1 MSYKS
6 IFLLFLIFSINA
18 FSQSDPFGIQRP
30 EYIVGQGCPQGT
42 YAKGDAFT
50 GYTCLSFC
58 EMYPTNESC
67 NGFTSDANNPF
78 ATGNASAVTGGDAGQ
93 KCEDAVK
100 STAKQCKGAEYAQYA
115 PALLNLA
122 GAMAAAKSAGNTKK
136 ACETAKQIQ
145 GISGVTNAG
154 VAALC
159 QRAISSCKSKCT
171 TAGDTVRTEKCEE
184 YETYAKLSTA
194 QAIADASA
202 MAGSQS
208 CADAASGD
216 CVGEKA
222 YTNSMCQE
230 FCFKAANANHSK
242 CLSAAANCQNP
253 SFAAQN
259 VQYCTCLANP
269 LSPSCRAGTGTPIPG
284 TNNASLPNLGEDGIG
299 AGEYDFNGSNAEAQA
314 ARANS
319 PEGGGGGFGGGGG
332 GSSPFGEGG
341 SGGTGD
347 EPLNK
352 EILTGTGGAAGG
364 GGIFGGGGY
373 GEGVGRS
380 GSGGSSS
387 EEKGLDLSQFL
398 PGGKKD
404 PTRNPASAG
413 YDDPTIT
420 KANGL
425 TNWQKVTRK
434 INEKRPELMP

>member
-1 MSYKS
+1 MKN
-6 IFLLFLIFSINA
+6 ILLLLSLLLITSVSKAGPCTGPFDGDIPEECLSPTYDEGDAVDRNLKN
-18 FSQSDPFGIQRP
+18 PFG
-30 EYIVGQGCPQGT
+30 
-42 YAKGDAFT
+42 KGPKEKDAEGST
-50 GYTCLSFC
+50 GDLCL
-58 EMYPTNESC
+58 
-67 NGFTSDANNPF
+67 
-78 ATGNASAVTGGDAGQ
+78 
-93 KCEDAVK
+93 DAVK
-100 STAKQCKGAEYAQYA
+100 STQKQCKGAEYAQYA
-115 PALLNLA
+115 PTLLNLA
-122 GAMAAAKSAGNTKK
+122 GAMASAKSAGNTKK
-136 ACETAKQIQ
+136 ACEVAKQIK

-154 VAALC
+154 VAAMC

-171 TAGDTVRTEKCEE
+171 KADDAVSIERCEE
-184 YETYAKLSTA
+184 YETYAKLSTS

-202 MAGSQS
+202 MVGSQS

-216 CVGEKA
+216 CIGENA

-230 FCFKAANANHSK
+230 FCFKAANANHTK
-242 CLSAAANCQNP
+242 CLSASASCKNP

-269 LSPSCRAGTGTPIPG
+269 LSPSCRSGAGTPVPG
-284 TNNASLPNLGEDGIG
+284 TNASGLPDLGEDGIG
-299 AGEYDFNGSNAEAQA
+299 AGDYDFNGSNAEAQA
-314 ARANS
+314 AKANS
-319 PEGGGGGFGGGGG
+319 PQGGGGGFGGGGG

-341 SGGTGD
+341 GGGNGD

-364 GGIFGGGGY
+364 AGILGGTGGY
-373 GEGVGRS
+373 GEGGGRS
-380 GSGGSSS
+380 GRSGGGS
-387 EEKGLDLSQFL
+387 EEKGFDLSQFL